1 MSAVEILN
9 FPAPSRASRQ
19 EPSGS
24 VHETMDVIFIEGLE
38 AITVIGICENEL
50 HDPQPV
56 RIDISAGVPRAM
68 ACSTDR
74 IGDTIDYSEVRSA
87 VLHLL
92 ATHRLQLL
100 EALAEEIAQ
109 ILLGRF
115 GAHWARVVVVKP
127 NKFEDL
133 RAVGVAIERRR
144 AQASTATGAAGDG
157 SVLSRLGAGMVPDA

>member
-1 MSAVEILN
+1 MSALEVRSLSPQARVVRLEQ
-9 FPAPSRASRQ
+9 PV
-19 EPSGS
+19 S

-56 RIDISAGVPRAM
+56 RIDISAGIPRAK

-74 IGDTIDYSEVRSA
+74 IGDTIDYAAVHDA

-109 ILLGRF
+109 MLLGRF
-115 GAHWARVVVVKP
+115 GAHWTRVVLVKP
-127 NKFEDL
+127 NKFEDV
-133 RAVGVAIERRR
+133 RSVGVAIERRR
-144 AQASTATGAAGDG
+144 AVEPASAQGDG
-157 SVLSRLGAGMVPDA
+157 SVLSLLGAGMVPQAPD

>member
-1 MSAVEILN
+1 
-9 FPAPSRASRQ
+9 
-19 EPSGS
+19 
-24 VHETMDVIFIEGLE
+24 MDVIFIEGLE

-133 RAVGVAIERRR
+133 RSVGVAIERRR
-144 AQASTATGAAGDG
+144 AQTPTAPGTSGDG
-157 SVLSRLGAGMVPDA
+157 SVLGRLGAGLVPDA